1 MQHDAI
7 VIGGSFAGL
16 SAALMLAR
24 GHRKVLVVDA
34 GLPRNRYATHS
45 HGLLALDGLP
55 GSAVLAQ
62 ARTQLLAYPSVE
74 WWDGQVEDAT
84 ALPGGWE
91 VALADGRR
99 ASTRGMVLATGV
111 ADQLPDLPGVAER
124 WGRTVM
130 HCPYCHGYELGR
142 QARIGVLGN
151 GTRMSAE
158 QALMLADW
166 GRVTLFAQGMPLDD
180 AELMAK
186 LARRGVQLET
196 RRAVALEGE
205 GAAID
210 AMRVDDGAR
219 VKIQALFLSAPT
231 RMASPLA
238 ERLGCRFDEGPLSP
252 YLSVDEK
259 KLTSLPRVYAAGD
272 AARMYGNATLAS
284 ADGMLAGVGL
294 HHALIAEDSERDT
307 AAAA

>member
-99 ASTRGMVLATGV
+99 ASTRGIVLATGV

-205 GAAID
+205 GTAID

-219 VKIQALFLSAPT
+219 VEIQALFLSAPT

-272 AARMYGNATLAS
+272 AARMHGNATLAS

-294 HHALIAEDSERDT
+294 HHALIAEDSEQDT

>member
-62 ARTQLLAYPSVE
+62 ARTQLLAYPTVE

-151 GTRMSAE
+151 GTHMSAE

-205 GAAID
+205 GTAID

-219 VKIQALFLSAPT
+219 VEIQALFLSAPT

-272 AARMYGNATLAS
+272 AARMHGNATLAS
-284 ADGMLAGVGL
+284 ADGMLAGIGL
-294 HHALIAEDSERDT
+294 HHALIAEDSGQDT
-307 AAAA
+307 VAAA

>member
-1 MQHDAI
+1 MQHDAVI
-7 VIGGSFAGL
+7 VGGSFAGL

-24 GHRKVLVVDA
+24 GHRKVVVVDA
-34 GLPRNRYATHS
+34 GLPRNRRAAHS
-45 HGLLALDGLP
+45 HGLLALDGMP

-62 ARTQLLAYPSVE
+62 AKAQLLAYQTVE

-84 ALPGGWE
+84 ALPDGWD
-91 VALADGRR
+91 VTLADGRR
-99 ASTRGMVLATGV
+99 IRTRGMVLATGV
-111 ADQLPDLPGVAER
+111 VDQLPDLQGVAER
-124 WGRTVM
+124 WGHTVM

-151 GTRMSAE
+151 GTAISGE

-196 RRAVALEGE
+196 RRAVALEGD
-205 GAAID
+205 GTAID
-210 AMRVDDGAR
+210 GMRVDDGTL
-219 VKIQALFLSAPT
+219 VQIQALFLGAPT

-238 ERLGCRFDEGPLSP
+238 ERLGCSFDQGPLSP
-252 YLSVDEK
+252 YLRVDER
-259 KLTSLPRVYAAGD
+259 KLTSVPRVYAAGD
-272 AARMYGNATLAS
+272 AARMFGNATLAS
-284 ADGMLAGVGL
+284 ADGVLAGVGL
-294 HHALIAEDSERDT
+294 HHALIAEDSQPDP
-307 AAAA
+307 ASGA

>member
-151 GTRMSAE
+151 GTSMSAE

-205 GAAID
+205 GTAID

-219 VKIQALFLSAPT
+219 VGIQALFLSAPT

-272 AARMYGNATLAS
+272 AARMHGNATLAS

-294 HHALIAEDSERDT
+294 HHALIAEDSEQDT

>member
-1 MQHDAI
+1 MQHDA
-7 VIGGSFAGL
+7 VVVGGSFAGL

-34 GLPRNRYATHS
+34 GLPRNRRAAHS
-45 HGLLALDGLP
+45 HGLLALDGMP

-62 ARTQLLAYPSVE
+62 AKAQLLAYPTVE
-74 WWDGQVEDAT
+74 WWDGQVEAAT
-84 ALPGGWE
+84 PLPGGWE
-91 VALADGRR
+91 LALADGRQAR
-99 ASTRGMVLATGV
+99 TRGMVLATGV
-111 ADQLPDLPGVAER
+111 VDVLPELPGVAER
-124 WGRTVM
+124 WGHTVM

-151 GTRMSAE
+151 GTAMSAE
-158 QALMLADW
+158 QALLLADW

-205 GAAID
+205 GTAID
-210 AMRVDDGAR
+210 GMRVDDGAL
-219 VKIQALFLSAPT
+219 VQIQALFLGAPT

-238 ERLGCRFDEGPLSP
+238 ERLGCSFDQGPLSP
-252 YLSVDEK
+252 YLRVDDK
-259 KLTSLPRVYAAGD
+259 KLTSVPRVYAAGD
-272 AARMYGNATLAS
+272 AARTFGNATLAS
-284 ADGMLAGVGL
+284 ADGTLAGIAL
-294 HHALIAEDSERDT
+294 HHALIAEDSRQD
-307 AAAA
+307 AAAAA

>member
-1 MQHDAI
+1 MQHDAVI
-7 VIGGSFAGL
+7 VGGSFSGL

-34 GLPRNRYATHS
+34 GLPRNRHAAHS
-45 HGLLALDGLP
+45 HGLLALDGMP

-62 ARTQLLAYPSVE
+62 AKAQLLAYPSVE
-74 WWDGQVEDAT
+74 WWDGQVEEAT
-84 ALPGGWE
+84 ALPGGWY

-99 ASTRGMVLATGV
+99 IRTRGMVLATGV
-111 ADQLPDLPGVAER
+111 VDQLPDLPGVAER
-124 WGRTVM
+124 WGHTVM

-151 GTRMSAE
+151 GTAMSAE

-196 RRAVALEGE
+196 RRAIALEGE
-205 GAAID
+205 GTAID
-210 AMRVDDGAR
+210 GMRVDDGAL
-219 VKIQALFLSAPT
+219 VQIQALFLGAPT

-238 ERLGCRFDEGPLSP
+238 ERLGCRLEQGPLSP

-259 KLTSLPRVYAAGD
+259 KLTSVPRVYAAGD
-272 AARMYGNATLAS
+272 AARMFGNATLAS
-284 ADGMLAGVGL
+284 ADGVIAGIGL
-294 HHALIAEDSERDT
+294 HHALIAEDSEQD
-307 AAAA
+307 AAAAA

>member
-1 MQHDAI
+1 MQHDAV

-34 GLPRNRYATHS
+34 GLPRNRSAAHS
-45 HGLLALDGLP
+45 HGLLALDGMP

-62 ARTQLLAYPSVE
+62 ARTQLLAYPTVE

-99 ASTRGMVLATGV
+99 VRTRGMVLATGV

-124 WGRTVM
+124 WGHTVM

-151 GTRMSAE
+151 GTSMSAE

-166 GRVTLFAQGMPLDD
+166 GRVTLFAQGMALDD

-205 GAAID
+205 GTAID
-210 AMRVDDGAR
+210 GMRMDDGAR
-219 VKIQALFLSAPT
+219 VEIQALFLSAPT

-259 KLTSLPRVYAAGD
+259 KLTSLPRVFAAGD

-284 ADGMLAGVGL
+284 ADGALAGIGL
-294 HHALIAEDSERDT
+294 HHALIAEDSEQDT